1 MLQPPFTRFNYYFSM
16 VTNSTPNICVAGF
29 LLTTSISRFFTLLVF
44 QRNPQNRL
52 YCTVSAINRLSRFIC
67 VPVNVLSGC
76 VHPCNSNHGSTI
88 STQRKTVV
96 TVSPGKYTI
105 LSRTVPRNSLIVS
118 NWVVVTLSK
127 SRFFACNVLI
137 NAKSSAR
144 YFLYSDNDNS
154 KLPTFAAFKLSFV
167 WYSRTSCNNVS
178 VLLRYLSRSAVKL
191 LIRACCPQITAAI
204 APIIAV

>member
-1 MLQPPFTRFNYYFSM
+1 M
-16 VTNSTPNICVAGF
+16 VTNSTPNIFVAGF

-44 QRNPQNRL
+44 QRNPQKRL
-52 YCTVSAINRLSRFIC
+52 YWTVSAINRLSRFIC
-67 VPVNVLSGC
+67 VPVNVLSGRA
-76 VHPCNSNHGSTI
+76 HPCNSNHGSTI

-118 NWVVVTLSK
+118 NCVVVTRCK
-127 SRFFACNVLI
+127 SRFFVCSVFI

-144 YFLYSDNDNS
+144 YFSYSETFNV
-154 KLPTFAAFKLSFV
+154 KLPTFAAFKLFFV
-167 WYSRTSCNNVS
+167 WYVLTSCNNVS
-178 VLLRYLSRSAVKL
+178 VFDLYLSRSAVKF
-191 LIRACCPQITAAI
+191 LIRTCCPQITAAI